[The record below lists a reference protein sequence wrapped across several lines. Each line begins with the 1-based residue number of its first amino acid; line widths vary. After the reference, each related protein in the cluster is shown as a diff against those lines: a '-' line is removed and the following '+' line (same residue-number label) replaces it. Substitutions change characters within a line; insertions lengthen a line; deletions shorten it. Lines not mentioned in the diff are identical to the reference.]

1 MRRVLW
7 LGRAVRNRHR
17 HSIEQASRR
26 WRGGRPD
33 DSARTRRKILISTQ
47 VDPTFEPTLA
57 PTYEPTL
64 QPSDKPTVAPSYGPS
79 APPSIGPSAEPSY
92 APSFSETHEPTL
104 KPSMEPSAAPSWQP
118 FIIDSVNCD
127 PNKAAPLQVL
137 RWEDADE
144 YSLRSWDFQTG
155 EYKKEYN
162 IDYFDGHINA
172 VAMWERADGNNYAIG
187 SFGGNLSWFSKKKRI
202 DIGSLV
208 YDTPNAG
215 TVIGNDYYYARS
227 PGKDERNCG
236 IYFVEDIAGEPRFET
251 NSNLCISKSVF
262 KGAVL
267 DFVAANEDDADR
279 YGTSSTYV
287 DDNEAE
293 GLYLFGLGEQHEVL
307 IVKIVDKMPQA
318 YAVVDSVIDWRS
330 KEDDDEP
337 SDDSGY
343 GAGYSF
349 LGPTEQRFF
358 FTSNQGF
365 GMFELQMPI
374 SVPDD
379 CWNTGTNTDDHRE
392 CKDAPA
398 ATLTWMGASAVTN
411 YNDGLN
417 CPVTT
422 VFGSAEIKLSRRH
435 HSLVDLCTG
444 LRAHILCP
452 DIRPVTNAFQI
463 GPTDTAES

>member
-1 MRRVLW
+1 M
-7 LGRAVRNRHR
+7 G
-17 HSIEQASRR
+17 
-26 WRGGRPD
+26 
-33 DSARTRRKILISTQ
+33 
-47 VDPTFEPTLA
+47 
-57 PTYEPTL
+57 
-64 QPSDKPTVAPSYGPS
+64 
-79 APPSIGPSAEPSY
+79 
-92 APSFSETHEPTL
+92 PTL

-162 IDYFDGHINA
+162 IDYFDGHVNA
-172 VAMWERADGNNYAIG
+172 VAMWERADVNNYAIG

-202 DIGSLV
+202 NIGSLV

-251 NSNLCISKSVF
+251 TSNLCISKSVF
-262 KGAVL
+262 EGAVL

-318 YAVVDSVIDWRS
+318 YAVVDSVIDWRGMVLGIAS
-330 KEDDDEP
+330 WGRP
-337 SDDSGY
+337 SS
-343 GAGYSF
+343 
-349 LGPTEQRFF
+349 
-358 FTSNQGF
+358 
-365 GMFELQMPI
+365 
-374 SVPDD
+374 
-379 CWNTGTNTDDHRE
+379 
-392 CKDAPA
+392 
-398 ATLTWMGASAVTN
+398 ASSSRRTK
-411 YNDGLN
+411 
-417 CPVTT
+417 
-422 VFGSAEIKLSRRH
+422 GSACSSFR
-435 HSLVDLCTG
+435 
-444 LRAHILCP
+444 CP
-452 DIRPVTNAFQI
+452 SVYQTIAGTPVQIPMIIRNARTHPQL
-463 GPTDTAES
+463 P